1 MPINMT
7 CPSCGKLLSAPESA
21 VGKRARCPEC
31 GQIMVVPEPVLQ
43 AEPIGDPAA
52 PPDRGSASDESLGNG
67 FDGYGAAQQQAGPAT
82 TGAGEQRR
90 PCPEC
95 GELIAAAG
103 GQVPLL
109 RRDLRSPPPRR
120 GSSRAELRPRLSD
133 RARPADPCPVQDLLV
148 IPVLAVVLFIG
159 AIAVG
164 AAQQTPE
171 LAIVGVLTALLA
183 ALVGAIAYWVLLY
196 RLWAIVQDG
205 RAQTTP
211 GCAVGFLFIPCFNFY
226 WQFVAYWGLCK
237 ELNRIRRDYRFT
249 APEANEAL
257 ALAACILHC
266 GAGIPYLNTLF
277 LIPWFIVSIIAL
289 KRMCDTAAAI
299 VGTSFDPGPPPAAD
313 PQFVGFSNAY

>member
-67 FDGYGAAQQQAGPAT
+67 FDGYGAEQQAGPAT

-95 GELIAAAG
+95 GELIAAAAAKCRFCG
-103 GQVPLL
+103 AIFDPRL
-109 RRDLRSPPPRR
+109 RGAAHRALNFGR
-120 GSSRAELRPRLSD
+120 GSPTERVQRIRAPFRTFWSSL
-133 RARPADPCPVQDLLV
+133 A
-148 IPVLAVVLFIG
+148 LAVVLFIG